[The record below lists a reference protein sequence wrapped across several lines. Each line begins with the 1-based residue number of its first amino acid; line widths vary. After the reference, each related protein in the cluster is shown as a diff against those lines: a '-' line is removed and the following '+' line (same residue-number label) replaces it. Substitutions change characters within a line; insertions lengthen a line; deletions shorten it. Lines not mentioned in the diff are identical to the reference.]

1 MKNYARIIDTVAVD
15 VSANPQESFHPDIA
29 AQFEEVPANVQQGWV
44 RDETGGW
51 SAPAPTPSPEP
62 VASSKTVSPVEFK
75 LLFTSAERIAI
86 KAARE
91 NDAVVDD
98 FFDIVDD
105 PRLTYV
111 DLGLQS
117 TKDALAYLASKN
129 LITIE
134 RREEI
139 LAGEVQ

>member
-1 MKNYARIIDTVAVD
+1 MKNFARIIENVAID
-15 VSANPQESFHPDIA
+15 VSANPDECFHPEIA
-29 AQFEEVPANVQQGWV
+29 AQFEEVPANVQQGWI
-44 RDETGGW
+44 RDESGKW
-51 SAPAPTPSPEP
+51 SAPVPAPAPEP
-62 VASSKTVSPVEFK
+62 GAESKRVSPVEFK

-91 NDAVVDD
+91 NDPVVDD

-117 TKDALAYLASKN
+117 TKDALAYLASRN
-129 LITIE
+129 LITE
-134 RREEI
+134 ARRDEI
-139 LAGEVQ
+139 MAGQVQ

>member
-1 MKNYARIIDTVAVD
+1 MKNYARIIENVAVD
-15 VSANPQESFHPDIA
+15 VSANPQECFHPDIA

-44 RDETGGW
+44 RDENGGW

-62 VASSKTVSPVEFK
+62 GAESKRVSPVEFK

-86 KAARE
+86 KTARE
-91 NDAVVDD
+91 NDSVIDD

-117 TKDALAYLASKN
+117 TKDALAYLASQN
-129 LITIE
+129 LITE
-134 RREEI
+134 SRRDEI
-139 LAGEVQ
+139 LAGQAQ

>member
-1 MKNYARIIDTVAVD
+1 MKNYARIIEKVAVD
-15 VSANPQESFHPDIA
+15 VSTNPQECFVDEIA
-29 AQFEEVPANVQQGWV
+29 AQFEEVPVYVQTGWV
-44 RDETGGW
+44 RDDSGTW
-51 SAPAPTPSPEP
+51 SEPAPMPEP
-62 VASSKTVSPVEFK
+62 GASQSQHVSPVEFK

-86 KAARE
+86 KTAR
-91 NDAVVDD
+91 DADPVIDD

-129 LITIE
+129 LITE
-134 RREEI
+134 ARREEI
-139 LAGEVQ
+139 LAGQVQ